1 MSVTGTTGLKDTT
14 VKMAWGS
21 VVNQATNKLCMKNF
35 NSYKNMRHAFDGIM
49 YLSSS

>member
-14 VKMAWGS
+14 VKMVWGS
-21 VVNQATNKLCMKNF
+21 IANLATIKLCMKNL
-35 NSYKNMRHAFDGIM
+35 NSYKNMHHAFDGIM